1 MGGNPKDRTGAG
13 SQTGAGVDTS
23 TGTSHANGAAYTTTG
38 RQSDTAG
45 ADSEPAGVGSTG
57 ADQVGV
63 GGMESLGVGD
73 TERLIAEAQ
82 SATAGIPGD
91 PLAETAGQLDP
102 NGQWSALTPPLVK
115 ITCGVV
121 LPAWQIN
128 NTEQG
133 EISEALGQCLEQLF
147 PGGING
153 QYACWVRLIFCCGAI
168 TVSRVQQH
176 GRLPPLFLP
185 TVAPAKPTPAAP
197 AKVDPLTVTSLTE

>member
-1 MGGNPKDRTGAG
+1 MGTK
-13 SQTGAGVDTS
+13 QTGAAGSPPEAGDS
-23 TGTSHANGAAYTTTG
+23 YAGTGTTNGAAYTTAG
-38 RQSDTAG
+38 GPSVTAG
-45 ADSEPAGVGSTG
+45 ADSRASGVGSTG
-57 ADQVGV
+57 AGDQVGM
-63 GGMESLGVGD
+63 GGMDSVGLGD
-73 TERLIAEAQ
+73 TERLIAEAE
-82 SATAGIPGD
+82 SATAGLPGD
-91 PLAETAGQLDP
+91 PLAEAAGQLDP

-128 NTEQG
+128 NVEQG

-153 QYACWVRLIFCCGAI
+153 KYACWVRLVFCCGAI

-185 TVAPAKPTPAAP
+185 TVAPAKPTPPAP
-197 AKVDPLTVTSLTE
+197 AANADPLTVTSLTE